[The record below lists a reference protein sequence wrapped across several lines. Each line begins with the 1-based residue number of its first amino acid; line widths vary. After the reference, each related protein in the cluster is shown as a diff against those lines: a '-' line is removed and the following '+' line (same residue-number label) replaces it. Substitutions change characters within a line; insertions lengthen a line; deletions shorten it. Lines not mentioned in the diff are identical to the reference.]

1 MSTRRPE
8 HLAPPELYYNDEEAK
23 KYTFNSRIMDIQV
36 QMTERALELLALP
49 EDEQCM
55 LLDIGC
61 GSGLSG
67 SVLEENGHIWVG
79 MDISASMLKIAVD
92 REVSGDLVLSDM
104 GHGVP
109 FKAGTFDGAIS
120 ISALQWL
127 CNIDKN
133 EYNCFKRLKA
143 FFTSLFISLSSG
155 ARAIFQFYPENDKQ
169 LNIITTAATGAGFFG
184 GTVIDFPNSKKAKKF
199 FLVLMTS
206 GVMSL
211 PQAYGD
217 NQNSNQNVNIKNSF
231 KKNAKGKSSKNKN
244 LFKLRVDTIMK
255 KKERRIK
262 QGKTVA
268 RDSKYTGRKRK
279 DRL

>member
-1 MSTRRPE
+1 
-8 HLAPPELYYNDEEAK
+8 
-23 KYTFNSRIMDIQV
+23 MDIQV
-36 QMTERALELLALP
+36 QMTERALELLDLP
-49 EDEQCM
+49 QDQQC
-55 LLDIGC
+55 LILDIGC

-67 SVLEENGHIWVG
+67 SVLEDKGHVWIG

-92 REVSGDLVLSDM
+92 REVSGDLILSDM
-104 GHGVP
+104 GQGAP

-127 CNIDKN
+127 CNIDRN

-206 GVMSL
+206 GIMNL
-211 PQAYGD
+211 PKAYGD
-217 NQNSNQNVNIKNSF
+217 NQTVNQSVNIKNSF
-231 KKNAKGKSSKNKN
+231 KKNSKNKSSKNTN

-268 RDSKYTGRKRK
+268 RNSKYTGRKRK

>member
-49 EDEQCM
+49 EDRQCM

-92 REVSGDLVLSDM
+92 REVSGDLILSDM

-206 GVMSL
+206 GVMNL

-217 NQNSNQNVNIKNSF
+217 NQNINQNVNIKNSL
-231 KKNAKGKSSKNKN
+231 KKNAKGKNSKNKN
-244 LFKLRVDTIMK
+244 LFKLKIDTIMK
-255 KKERRIK
+255 KKERRLK
-262 QGKTVA
+262 QGKNVA

>member
-1 MSTRRPE
+1 MSRRPE
-8 HLAPPELYYNDEEAK
+8 HSAPPELYYNDEEAK

-49 EDEQCM
+49 DDQQCL

-79 MDISASMLKIAVD
+79 VDISASMLKIAVD
-92 REVSGDLVLSDM
+92 RDVSGDLILSDM
-104 GHGVP
+104 GQGVP

-127 CNIDKN
+127 CNIDRN

-206 GVMSL
+206 GIMSL
-211 PQAYGD
+211 PQARGD
-217 NQNSNQNVNIKNSF
+217 NQVINQNINIKNSF
-231 KKNAKGKSSKNKN
+231 RKNNKIKSSKNKN

-262 QGKTVA
+262 QGKNVA